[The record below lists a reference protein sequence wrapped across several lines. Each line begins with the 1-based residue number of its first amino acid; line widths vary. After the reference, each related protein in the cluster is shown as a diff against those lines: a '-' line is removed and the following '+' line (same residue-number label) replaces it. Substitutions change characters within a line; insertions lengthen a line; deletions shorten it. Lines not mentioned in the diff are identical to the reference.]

1 MTRPRRIGLALER
14 ESVFARQV
22 LQGMA
27 AAVPELERSGFP
39 VDLRFLPDRLVR
51 DAADLRGFDGFV
63 VSDYTGILEMINH
76 GYATDLS
83 DAARLSMN
91 AGLDM
96 DMMSAAYMNHL
107 KQLIELLIALVLL
120 TRDDDGLSV
129 RLFSRFRRI

>member
-27 AAVPELERSGFP
+27 AAVPELERAGFP

-63 VSDYTGILEMINH
+63 AQVQSGAM
-76 GYATDLS
+76 
-83 DAARLSMN
+83 AARLT
-91 AGLDM
+91 ATRKPVVD
-96 DMMSAAYMNHL
+96 
-107 KQLIELLIALVLL
+107 VLFKRSYPYC
-120 TRDDDGLSV
+120 TVQIGRAHV
-129 RLFSRFRRI
+129 

>member
-63 VSDYTGILEMINH
+63 AKPIEMRELHRVIKKYIQSRAPEGYLEQVRKEQ
-76 GYATDLS
+76 
-83 DAARLSMN
+83 AAEKKEEKPEQ
-91 AGLDM
+91 APHAPAPQPVK
-96 DMMSAAYMNHL
+96 AAV
-107 KQLIELLIALVLL
+107 IP
-120 TRDDDGLSV
+120 DGAE
-129 RLFSRFRRI
+129 RG